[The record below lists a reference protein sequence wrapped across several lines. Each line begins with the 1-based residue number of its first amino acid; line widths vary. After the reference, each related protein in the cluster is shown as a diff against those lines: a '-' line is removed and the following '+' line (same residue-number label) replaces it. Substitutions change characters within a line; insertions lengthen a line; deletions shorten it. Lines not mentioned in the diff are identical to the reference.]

1 MATIDD
7 VISIL
12 GEVLQLGNRTAM
24 LQEQTPLLDNLPE
37 LDSMA
42 VATVIAA
49 VEDRFGFHIED
60 DELSASVFKTVGTLA
75 DFVDSKLAE

>member
-1 MATIDD
+1 MSVAKFSGDAWRSNSMATIDD

-42 VATVIAA
+42 VLTI
-49 VEDRFGFHIED
+49 
-60 DELSASVFKTVGTLA
+60 
-75 DFVDSKLAE
+75 